1 MATNKFMRGRIDLY
15 VQEIYNLVESRGVL
29 AIWEKATLCSCQAET
44 GQDNMPDYTCPAC
57 LGKGYFYFDPQQV
70 NVTFTNVEGRRDQTP
85 IGLLDVGTALVT
97 ANPQYKIGFRDRLT
111 FIDSET
117 SYSEVKTYQGHP
129 DGELLNYPIHEMIAV
144 YKRNVEIPSTEYTWE
159 VGKRHLKFNAG
170 VLNPGE
176 GFSVL
181 YRIRP
186 AYIVIDIPHE
196 LRGTYVKFQHK
207 VDTYYPL
214 PKQYMIKREDLLPY
228 SRGQLL

>member
-1 MATNKFMRGRIDLY
+1 MATNKFMRGRVDLH
-15 VQEIYNLVESRGVL
+15 VKEIYNFVEQRGVL
-29 AIWEKATLCSCQAET
+29 AIWEKATLCSCQVENERET
-44 GQDNMPDYTCPAC
+44 MPDYNCPAC
-57 LGKGYFYFDPQQV
+57 HGKGYFYFDPQQV
-70 NVTFTNVEGRRDQTP
+70 NVAFTNVAGQKEQTP

-97 ANPQYKIGFRDRLT
+97 ANPEYKIGFRDRLT

-117 SYSEVKTYQGHP
+117 SYSEVRRYEGRIG
-129 DGELLNYPIHEMIAV
+129 GELLNYPIHEMIAV
-144 YKRNVEIPSTEYTWE
+144 YKRNIEIPSSEYTWE
-159 VGKRHLKFNAG
+159 AGKRELKFNEG
-170 VLNPGE
+170 VLNYGE

-186 AYIVIDIPHE
+186 VYIVIDIPHE

-214 PKQYMIKREDLLPY
+214 PRQYMIKREDLLPY